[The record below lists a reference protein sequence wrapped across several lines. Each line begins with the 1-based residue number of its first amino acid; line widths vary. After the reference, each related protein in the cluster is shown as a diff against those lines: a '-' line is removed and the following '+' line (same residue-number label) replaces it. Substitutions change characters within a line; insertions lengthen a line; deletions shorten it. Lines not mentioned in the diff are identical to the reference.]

1 MIART
6 LSAPARRLASQY
18 PVVTLTG
25 PRQSGKTTLCRAVFA
40 DKPYVNLEDPD
51 VRARA
56 KEDPRG
62 LLDSLPDGAVFD
74 EIQRA
79 PELTSYLQ
87 AIVDQRDEPGMFIL
101 TGSHQFEVIEGVSQS
116 LAGRT
121 ALLTLLPFSYD
132 EVYGSE
138 RVDLSTVLLTGFY
151 PRIHDKHL
159 DPSEALG
166 YYVRT
171 YLERDLRNISVIRS
185 LDTFERFLRL
195 CAAWSGQLLNM
206 AAIAGDLG
214 VDNKT
219 VKAWLSLLQASYIVF
234 LVEPHH
240 ENLRK
245 RIRKSPKLYFYDV
258 GLCAY
263 LLGIREPAQI
273 DVHPLR
279 GALFETFIVA
289 ELVKQRLHRARDRD
303 LFFFRD
309 HVGNEVDVLID
320 QATRVIPVE
329 IKASA
334 TFGPALLDGLRYYGR
349 LREVETT
356 YLVYGGTDAFE
367 VSGAHVVPFHRLHEL
382 MPAVRL

>member
-1 MIART
+1 
-6 LSAPARRLASQY
+6 
-18 PVVTLTG
+18 
-25 PRQSGKTTLCRAVFA
+25 
-40 DKPYVNLEDPD
+40 
-51 VRARA
+51 
-56 KEDPRG
+56 
-62 LLDSLPDGAVFD
+62 
-74 EIQRA
+74 
-79 PELTSYLQ
+79 
-87 AIVDQRDEPGMFIL
+87 
-101 TGSHQFEVIEGVSQS
+101 VIERVSQS

-151 PRIHDKHL
+151 PRIHDRQL

-171 YLERDLRNISVIRS
+171 YLERDLRNISAIRS

-195 CAAWSGQLLNM
+195 CAAWSGQLLNI
-206 AAIAGDLG
+206 AAIASDLG

-219 VKAWLSLLQASYIVF
+219 VKVWLSLLQASYIVF

-279 GALFETFIVA
+279 GALFETFVVA
-289 ELVKQRLHRARDRD
+289 ELVKLRLHRARDRD

-334 TFGPALLDGLRYYGR
+334 TFGPSLLDGLRYYGR
-349 LREVETT
+349 LREVETS

-382 MPAVRL
+382 MPAVRP